1 MNFANMNF
9 ANMKSVLIPLALAA
23 ALGAG
28 AFTPALAV
36 GKAGGG
42 AAGGGAVG
50 GAGGVK
56 DVGGTLVPLSSYGLV
71 YNGKTPLGS
80 ATLGYAAD
88 GVTPQSFSL
97 SLNDIRV
104 ADGSVLPVRVIVGH
118 LETIFTYYQIT
129 HVVYTETDGSVTV
142 SHGTATL
149 NLSTLNG
156 DIIPRFLGPAV
167 MGTTEISILTPDGS
181 VRLLDGV
188 SGSFH
193 A

>member
-1 MNFANMNF
+1 MTLANIKLANIKFA
-9 ANMKSVLIPLALAA
+9 LIPLALAS
-23 ALGAG
+23 ALVAG
-28 AFTPALAV
+28 AVTPALAA
-36 GKAGGG
+36 GK
-42 AAGGGAVG
+42 AGGGAVG

-88 GVTPQSFSL
+88 G
-97 SLNDIRV
+97 
-104 ADGSVLPVRVIVGH
+104 SVLPVRVIVGH
-118 LETIFTYYQIT
+118 LETIFTYCQIT
-129 HVVYTETDGSVTV
+129 PVVYTETDGSVTV

-149 NLSTLNG
+149 NLNTLDG

-167 MGTTEISILTPDGS
+167 MGTTEISVMTPDGS
-181 VRLLDGV
+181 VRLLDDV

>member
-1 MNFANMNF
+1 MTLANIRFANIKF
-9 ANMKSVLIPLALAA
+9 ALIPLALAS
-23 ALGAG
+23 ALVAG
-28 AFTPALAV
+28 AVTPALAA
-36 GKAGGG
+36 GK
-42 AAGGGAVG
+42 AGGGAVG

-88 GVTPQSFSL
+88 GVTPQSFSVSL
-97 SLNDIRV
+97 SDIRV

-149 NLSTLNG
+149 NLNTLNG

-167 MGTTEISILTPDGS
+167 MGTTEISIMTPDGS

>member
-1 MNFANMNF
+1 MTLANIKLANIKFA
-9 ANMKSVLIPLALAA
+9 LIPLALAS
-23 ALGAG
+23 ALVAG
-28 AFTPALAV
+28 AVTPALAA
-36 GKAGGG
+36 GKAV
-42 AAGGGAVG
+42 GGAVG

-56 DVGGTLVPLSSYGLV
+56 DVGGTLVPLSSHGLV

-88 GVTPQSFSL
+88 G
-97 SLNDIRV
+97 
-104 ADGSVLPVRVIVGH
+104 SVLPVRVIVGH
-118 LETIFTYYQIT
+118 LETIFTYCQIT
-129 HVVYTETDGSVTV
+129 PVVYTETDGSVTV

-149 NLSTLNG
+149 NLNTLDG

-167 MGTTEISILTPDGS
+167 MGTTEISVMTPDGS
-181 VRLLDGV
+181 VRLLDDV

>member
-1 MNFANMNF
+1 MRA
-9 ANMKSVLIPLALAA
+9 
-23 ALGAG
+23 AG
-28 AFTPALAV
+28 AT
-36 GKAGGG
+36 
-42 AAGGGAVG
+42 
-50 GAGGVK
+50 
-56 DVGGTLVPLSSYGLV
+56 DISGTLVPLTSYGLV
-71 YNGKTPLGS
+71 YNGKAPLGS

-88 GVTPQSFSL
+88 GVTPQSFGLSL
-97 SLNDIRV
+97 SNIRV

-118 LETIFTYYQIT
+118 LETISTYYQIT

-142 SHGTATL
+142 SHGVATL

-156 DIIPRFLGPAV
+156 DVVPTFLGPAV
-167 MGTTEISILTPDGS
+167 MGTTEISIMSPDGA